1 MKKGETM
8 STLLDLI
15 KSQLT
20 PENIQSMAGSI
31 GANPQQTNSAITQ
44 LLPVLVGAVSQQ
56 ANTNTGLSF
65 LTMLLDKNKDGSVV
79 DDILRMVMGGD
90 TNATSQGELAINA
103 LLGSKTTDV
112 QNQVAQSSG
121 IDVAAI
127 AKLLPMLA
135 PLVMGALAKAQASQ
149 NLSPQ
154 GLQAFLEKES
164 TSAAATSPESQS
176 LISSLLDSNKDG
188 SVVDDVL
195 RLGAKLM
202 S

>member
-1 MKKGETM
+1 M

-20 PENIQSMAGSI
+20 PENIQSMSGAI
-31 GANPQQTNSAITQ
+31 GANPEQTQSAISQ
-44 LLPVLVGAVSQQ
+44 VLPVLVGALSER

-79 DDILRMVMGGD
+79 DDILRMITGGD
-90 TNATSQGELAINA
+90 SNASAQGEAAVNA
-103 LLGSKTTDV
+103 LLGSKAADV
-112 QNQVAQSSG
+112 QNQVAQTSG
-121 IDVAAI
+121 TDVAAI

-154 GLQAFLEKES
+154 GLQSFLEKES
-164 TSAAATSPESQS
+164 TSAAASAPESQS

-202 S
+202 G